1 MKEQYEVKRPD
12 GPVDWTV
19 EVPGSK
25 SMTNRALL
33 MAALSEGE
41 VKLEGVLFSDDSRHF
56 LESLVSLGFTVDINE
71 QEKTVT
77 VLGCGGNIPKKH
89 AVINVGSAGTAARF
103 LTAMLGF
110 SDGKYTIEASEQ
122 MKKRPM
128 QELFSLLTGVGA
140 KITYLETEGHL
151 PVQICGRRNPKVG
164 GEHVIAENG
173 NHVLQND
180 ETVQTQADTKQDAG
194 IGQLHE
200 NPLQLSLDISKSTQF
215 LSALLL
221 ISPMIPQGLD
231 IHITSEKTDGSYI
244 RITRKML
251 ADAGVEVKYGGKN
264 YRIDPKAIYQK
275 KHYQIEPDVSA
286 ACYFYAAAAITGGR
300 ALVKHVHKG
309 NSQGDMK
316 FLDVLTQMG
325 CTVTEKTD
333 GIEVTGPAEGILKGI
348 EIDMNDFSDQAL
360 TLAAMA
366 PFCNSDVH
374 ITNIG
379 HIRGQECDRLHA
391 MSEELTK
398 RGITCTEEP
407 DAITIKP
414 GTPSPGIVSTYE
426 DHRVAMSFAL
436 LGLKVDGIVID
447 NPSCCRKTFENYFD
461 LLDQLSCKSR

>member
-1 MKEQYEVKRPD
+1 MKEQYEVKRLD
-12 GPVDWTV
+12 RPVDWTV
-19 EVPGSK
+19 DVPGSK

-33 MAALSEGE
+33 MAALSDGE

-56 LESLVSLGFTVDINE
+56 LESLVSLGFMVDINE
-71 QEKTVT
+71 SEKAVT
-77 VLGCGGNIPKKH
+77 VLGCGGNIPKKQ

-110 SDGKYTIEASEQ
+110 SDGEYTIAASEQ

-128 QELFSLLTGVGA
+128 KDLFVLLEQTGA
-140 KITYLETEGHL
+140 EITYLEQEGFL
-151 PVQICGRRNPKVG
+151 PVKI
-164 GEHVIAENG
+164 NG
-173 NHVLQND
+173 QRKDQKL
-180 ETVQTQADTKQDAG
+180 TVR
-194 IGQLHE
+194 
-200 NPLQLSLDISKSTQF
+200 LDISRSTQF

-264 YRIDPKAIYQK
+264 YRIDPKAVYQK

-300 ALVKHVHKG
+300 ALVKHVHKD

-316 FLDVLTQMG
+316 FLDVLAQMG
-325 CTVTEKTD
+325 CTVTEKAD
-333 GIEVTGPAEGILKGI
+333 GIEVTGPAEDTLKGI

-366 PFCNSDVH
+366 PFCKSDVH
-374 ITNIG
+374 ITHIG

-414 GTPSPGIVSTYE
+414 GIPSAGIVSTYE

-461 LLDQLSCKSR
+461 LLDQLSGKDR

>member
-1 MKEQYEVKRPD
+1 MKEQYEVKRLD
-12 GPVDWTV
+12 RPVDWTV
-19 EVPGSK
+19 DVPGSK

-33 MAALSEGE
+33 MAALSDGE

-56 LESLVSLGFTVDINE
+56 LESLVSLGFMVDINE
-71 QEKTVT
+71 SEKAVT
-77 VLGCGGNIPKKH
+77 VLGCGGNIPKKQ

-110 SDGKYTIEASEQ
+110 SDGEYTIEASEQ

-140 KITYLETEGHL
+140 NITYLETEGHL
-151 PVQICGRRNPKVG
+151 PVKICGRRNPKAG
-164 GEHVIAENG
+164 
-173 NHVLQND
+173 
-180 ETVQTQADTKQDAG
+180 ADQSKADG
-194 IGQLHE
+194 

-264 YRIDPKAIYQK
+264 YRIDPKAVYQK

-300 ALVKHVHKG
+300 TLVKHVHKD

-316 FLDVLTQMG
+316 FLDVLAQMG
-325 CTVTEKTD
+325 CTVTEKAD
-333 GIEVTGPAEGILKGI
+333 GIEVTGPAEDTLKGI

-366 PFCNSDVH
+366 PFCKSDVH
-374 ITNIG
+374 ITHIG
-379 HIRGQECDRLHA
+379 PYPWTG
-391 MSEELTK
+391 M
-398 RGITCTEEP
+398 
-407 DAITIKP
+407 
-414 GTPSPGIVSTYE
+414 
-426 DHRVAMSFAL
+426 
-436 LGLKVDGIVID
+436 
-447 NPSCCRKTFENYFD
+447 
-461 LLDQLSCKSR
+461 

>member
-1 MKEQYEVKRPD
+1 MKEQYEVKRLD
-12 GPVDWTV
+12 RPVDWTV
-19 EVPGSK
+19 DVPGSK

-33 MAALSEGE
+33 MAALSDGE

-56 LESLVSLGFTVDINE
+56 LESLVSLGFMVDINE
-71 QEKTVT
+71 SEKAVT
-77 VLGCGGNIPKKH
+77 VLGCGGNIPKKQ

-110 SDGKYTIEASEQ
+110 SDGEYTIEASEQ

-140 KITYLETEGHL
+140 NITYLETEGSL
-151 PVQICGRRNPKVG
+151 PVKICGRRNPKAG
-164 GEHVIAENG
+164 
-173 NHVLQND
+173 
-180 ETVQTQADTKQDAG
+180 ADQSKADG
-194 IGQLHE
+194 

-264 YRIDPKAIYQK
+264 YRIDPKAVYQK

-300 ALVKHVHKG
+300 ALVKHVHKD

-316 FLDVLTQMG
+316 FLDVLAQMG
-325 CTVTEKTD
+325 CTVTEKAD
-333 GIEVTGPAEGILKGI
+333 GIEVTGPAEDTLKGI

-366 PFCNSDVH
+366 PFCKSDVH
-374 ITNIG
+374 ITHIG

-391 MSEELTK
+391 MLEELTK

-414 GTPSPGIVSTYE
+414 GIPSAGIVSTYE

-461 LLDQLSCKSR
+461 LLDQLSGKDR

>member
-1 MKEQYEVKRPD
+1 MKEQYEVKRLD
-12 GPVDWTV
+12 RPVDWTV
-19 EVPGSK
+19 DVPGSK

-33 MAALSEGE
+33 MAALSDGE

-56 LESLVSLGFTVDINE
+56 LESLVSLGFMVDINE
-71 QEKTVT
+71 SEKAVT
-77 VLGCGGNIPKKH
+77 VLGCGGNIPKKQ

-110 SDGKYTIEASEQ
+110 SDGEYTIEASEQ

-140 KITYLETEGHL
+140 NITYLETEGHL
-151 PVQICGRRNPKVG
+151 PVKICGRRNPKVG

-180 ETVQTQADTKQDAG
+180 ETDQTQSDTKQDAG

-200 NPLQLSLDISKSTQF
+200 TPLQLSLDISKSTQF

-264 YRIDPKAIYQK
+264 YRIDPKAVYQK

-300 ALVKHVHKG
+300 ALVKHVHKD

-316 FLDVLTQMG
+316 FLDVLAQMG
-325 CTVTEKTD
+325 CTVTEKAD
-333 GIEVTGPAEGILKGI
+333 GIEVTGPAEDTLKGI

-366 PFCNSDVH
+366 PFCKSDVH
-374 ITNIG
+374 ITHIG

-414 GTPSPGIVSTYE
+414 GIPSAGIVSTYE

-461 LLDQLSCKSR
+461 LLDQLSGKDR

>member
-1 MKEQYEVKRPD
+1 MKEQYEVKRLD
-12 GPVDWTV
+12 RPVDWTV
-19 EVPGSK
+19 DVPGSK

-33 MAALSEGE
+33 MAALSDGE

-56 LESLVSLGFTVDINE
+56 LESLVSLGFMVDINE
-71 QEKTVT
+71 SEKAVT
-77 VLGCGGNIPKKH
+77 VLGCGGNIPKKQ

-110 SDGKYTIEASEQ
+110 SDGEYTIEASEQ

-140 KITYLETEGHL
+140 NITYLETEGRL
-151 PVQICGRRNPKVG
+151 PVKICGRRNPKAG
-164 GEHVIAENG
+164 
-173 NHVLQND
+173 
-180 ETVQTQADTKQDAG
+180 ADQSKADG
-194 IGQLHE
+194 

-264 YRIDPKAIYQK
+264 YRIDPKAVYQK

-300 ALVKHVHKG
+300 ALVKHVHKD

-316 FLDVLTQMG
+316 FLDVLAQMG
-325 CTVTEKTD
+325 CTVTEKAD
-333 GIEVTGPAEGILKGI
+333 GIEVTGPAEDTLKGI

-366 PFCNSDVH
+366 PFCKSDVH
-374 ITNIG
+374 ITHIG

-391 MSEELTK
+391 MLEELTK

-414 GTPSPGIVSTYE
+414 GIPSAGIVSTYE

-461 LLDQLSCKSR
+461 LLDQLSGKDR

>member
-1 MKEQYEVKRPD
+1 MEQY
-12 GPVDWTV
+12 PVRKIEKPIDWCVT
-19 EVPGSK
+19 VPGSK

-33 MAALSEGE
+33 MAALSDGT
-41 VKLEGVLFSDDSRHF
+41 VTLDGVLFSDDSRHF
-56 LESLVSLGFTVDINE
+56 ISSLTALGFDVLVE
-71 QEKTVT
+71 EEKRRVT
-77 VLGCGGNIPKKH
+77 VKGEGGTIPKKE
-89 AVINVGSAGTAARF
+89 AEIDVGSAGTAARF
-103 LTAMLGF
+103 LTAMLGM
-110 SDGKYTIEASEQ
+110 SDGSYVIQASGQ

-151 PVQICGRRNPKVG
+151 PVKICGRRNPKAG
-164 GEHVIAENG
+164 
-173 NHVLQND
+173 
-180 ETVQTQADTKQDAG
+180 ADQSKADG
-194 IGQLHE
+194 

-251 ADAGVEVKYGGKN
+251 ADAGVEVKYDGKN
-264 YRIDPKAIYQK
+264 YRIDPNAVYQK

-300 ALVKHVHKG
+300 ALVKHVHKD

-316 FLDVLTQMG
+316 FLDVLARMG
-325 CTVTEKTD
+325 CTVTEKAD
-333 GIEVTGPAEGILKGI
+333 GIEVTGPAEDTLKGI

-360 TLAAMA
+360 TLAAIA

-374 ITNIG
+374 ITHIG

-414 GTPSPGIVSTYE
+414 GTPFPGIVSTYE

-461 LLDQLSCKSR
+461 LLDQLSCKHM

>member
-1 MKEQYEVKRPD
+1 MKEQYEVKRLD
-12 GPVDWTV
+12 RPVDWTV
-19 EVPGSK
+19 DVPGSK

-33 MAALSEGE
+33 MAALSDGE

-56 LESLVSLGFTVDINE
+56 LESLVSLGFMVDINE
-71 QEKTVT
+71 SEKAVT
-77 VLGCGGNIPKKH
+77 VLGCGGNIPKKQ

-110 SDGKYTIEASEQ
+110 SDGEYTIEASEQ

-140 KITYLETEGHL
+140 NITYLETEGRL
-151 PVQICGRRNPKVG
+151 PVKICGRRNPKAG
-164 GEHVIAENG
+164 
-173 NHVLQND
+173 
-180 ETVQTQADTKQDAG
+180 ADQSKADG
-194 IGQLHE
+194 

-264 YRIDPKAIYQK
+264 YRIDPKAVYQK

-300 ALVKHVHKG
+300 ALVKHVHKD

-316 FLDVLTQMG
+316 FLDVLAQMG
-325 CTVTEKTD
+325 CTVTEKAD
-333 GIEVTGPAEGILKGI
+333 GIEVTGPAEDTLKGI

-366 PFCNSDVH
+366 PFCKSDVH
-374 ITNIG
+374 ITHIG

-391 MSEELTK
+391 MLEELTK

-414 GTPSPGIVSTYE
+414 GIPSAGIVSTYE

-461 LLDQLSCKSR
+461 LLDQLSCKHM

>member
-1 MKEQYEVKRPD
+1 MKEQYEVKRLD
-12 GPVDWTV
+12 KPVDWTV

-33 MAALSEGE
+33 MAALSDGQ

-71 QEKTVT
+71 PEKTVT
-77 VLGCGGNIPKKH
+77 VLGCGGNIPKKQ

-110 SDGKYTIEASEQ
+110 SDGEYAIEASEQ

-128 QELFSLLTGVGA
+128 QELFTLLTGVGA
-140 KITYLETEGHL
+140 KITYLEMEGHL
-151 PVQICGRRNPKVG
+151 PVQICGRRNPK
-164 GEHVIAENG
+164 A
-173 NHVLQND
+173 D
-180 ETVQTQADTKQDAG
+180 SDQTQTDGK
-194 IGQLHE
+194 
-200 NPLQLSLDISKSTQF
+200 PLQLSLDISKSTQF

-221 ISPMIPQGLD
+221 ISPMIQQGLD

-251 ADAGVEVKYGGKN
+251 ADAGVEVKYDRKN
-264 YRIDPKAIYQK
+264 YRVAPKAVYQK
-275 KHYQIEPDVSA
+275 NHYQIEPDVSA

-300 ALVKHVHKG
+300 ALVGHVKKD

-316 FLDVLTQMG
+316 FLDVLAQMG
-325 CTVTEKTD
+325 CTVTEKAD
-333 GIEVTGPAEGILKGI
+333 GIEVAGPAEGALKGI
-348 EIDMNDFSDQAL
+348 SVDMNDFSDQAL
-360 TLAAMA
+360 TLAAIA

-374 ITNIG
+374 ITHIG

-391 MSEELTK
+391 MAEELTK

-414 GTPSPGIVSTYE
+414 GIPSPGIVSTYE

-436 LGLKVDGIVID
+436 LGLKTDGIIID

-461 LLDQLSCKSR
+461 LLDKLS

>member
-1 MKEQYEVKRPD
+1 
-12 GPVDWTV
+12 
-19 EVPGSK
+19 
-25 SMTNRALL
+25 
-33 MAALSEGE
+33 
-41 VKLEGVLFSDDSRHF
+41 
-56 LESLVSLGFTVDINE
+56 
-71 QEKTVT
+71 
-77 VLGCGGNIPKKH
+77 
-89 AVINVGSAGTAARF
+89 
-103 LTAMLGF
+103 
-110 SDGKYTIEASEQ
+110 
-122 MKKRPM
+122 M

-140 KITYLETEGHL
+140 NITYLETEGHL
-151 PVQICGRRNPKVG
+151 PVKICGRRNPKAG
-164 GEHVIAENG
+164 
-173 NHVLQND
+173 
-180 ETVQTQADTKQDAG
+180 ADQSKADG
-194 IGQLHE
+194 

-264 YRIDPKAIYQK
+264 YRIDPKAVYQK

-300 ALVKHVHKG
+300 TLVKHVHKD

-316 FLDVLTQMG
+316 FLDVLAQMG
-325 CTVTEKTD
+325 CTVTEKAD
-333 GIEVTGPAEGILKGI
+333 GIEVTGPAEDTLKGI

-374 ITNIG
+374 ITHIG

-414 GTPSPGIVSTYE
+414 GIPSAGIVTTYE

-461 LLDQLSCKSR
+461 LLDQLSGKDR

>member
-1 MKEQYEVKRPD
+1 MKEQYEVKRLD
-12 GPVDWTV
+12 RPVDWTV
-19 EVPGSK
+19 DVPGSK

-33 MAALSEGE
+33 MAALSDGE

-56 LESLVSLGFTVDINE
+56 LESLVSLGFMVDINE
-71 QEKTVT
+71 SEKAVT
-77 VLGCGGNIPKKH
+77 VLGCGGNIPKKQ

-110 SDGKYTIEASEQ
+110 SDGEYTIEASEQ

-140 KITYLETEGHL
+140 NITYLETEGHL
-151 PVQICGRRNPKVG
+151 PVKICGRRNPKAG
-164 GEHVIAENG
+164 
-173 NHVLQND
+173 
-180 ETVQTQADTKQDAG
+180 ADQSKADG
-194 IGQLHE
+194 

-264 YRIDPKAIYQK
+264 YRIDPKAVYQK

-286 ACYFYAAAAITGGR
+286 ACYFYA
-300 ALVKHVHKG
+300 
-309 NSQGDMK
+309 
-316 FLDVLTQMG
+316 
-325 CTVTEKTD
+325 
-333 GIEVTGPAEGILKGI
+333 
-348 EIDMNDFSDQAL
+348 
-360 TLAAMA
+360 
-366 PFCNSDVH
+366 
-374 ITNIG
+374 
-379 HIRGQECDRLHA
+379 ECDRLHA

-414 GTPSPGIVSTYE
+414 GIPSAGIVSTYE

-447 NPSCCRKTFENYFD
+447 NPSCCSKTFENYFD
-461 LLDQLSCKSR
+461 LLDQLSGKDR